1 MTKTNAI
8 RTLDRLKI
16 PYVLREYPVDP
27 DDLSAETVAAKIGL
41 PPGQVFKTL
50 VAVGDRQGVCLA
62 VIPGDAQL
70 DLKALARTTGDRKTD
85 TAPLKDVQALTGYV
99 RGAVTALAAR
109 KSYPAF
115 VDESAQLYGVIS
127 VSAGVR
133 GMQVLLS
140 PDDYLRAVNGRYGAI
155 AKPKS

>member
-1 MTKTNAI
+1 MTKTNAV
-8 RTLDRLKI
+8 RMLDRLKI
-16 PYVLREYPVDP
+16 PYELRAYSVDP

-50 VAVGDRQGVCLA
+50 VAVGDRQGVSLA
-62 VIPGDAQL
+62 IIPGDCQL
-70 DLKALARTTGDRKTD
+70 DLKALARATGDRKSD
-85 TAPLKDVQALTGYV
+85 TAPLKDVQTLTGYV

-109 KSYPAF
+109 KPYPVF

-133 GMQVLLS
+133 GMQILLS
-140 PDDYLRAVNGRYGAI
+140 PDDYLRVVNGRYSAI